1 MKQIGKSTV
10 LQITVLVV
18 PSKSWSGIRV
28 ILRVRSWCLET
39 KVLSIK
45 QCVEPESTKVMK
57 VTEGIKSEVSCMVKE
72 FGLERVD
79 ALRHSS
85 TVALTTSTQPWSGAG
100 AGGLLPNFL
109 TPWQRSRTSPGW
121 RRLREPL
128 RQLLCCSPWP
138 CDWVCC
144 RTNRG
149 FDPCDV
155 VSPAA

>member
-1 MKQIGKSTV
+1 MKRIGKSTV
-10 LQITVLVV
+10 LWITVLVV
-18 PSKSWSGIRV
+18 PLNSRSGIGG
-28 ILRVRSWCLET
+28 ILRVWSWCLEM

-45 QCVEPESTKVMK
+45 QCVEPESTKVMR

-79 ALRHSS
+79 ALRRSS
-85 TVALTTSTQPWSGAG
+85 TVAPIRSMQPWSGAG

-109 TPWQRSRTSPGW
+109 TPGQRSRMSPGW

-128 RQLLCCSPWP
+128 QQPLCCSPWP

-144 RTNRG
+144 RTDRG

-155 VSPAA
+155 VSLAA